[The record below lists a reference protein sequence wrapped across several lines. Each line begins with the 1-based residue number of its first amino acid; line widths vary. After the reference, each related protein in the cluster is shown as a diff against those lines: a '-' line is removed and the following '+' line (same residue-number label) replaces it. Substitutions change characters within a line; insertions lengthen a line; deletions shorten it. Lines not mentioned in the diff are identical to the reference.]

1 MNPFRLLREKRFG
14 PFFWTQF
21 LGAFNDN
28 VYKNAL
34 IILIAFELGAG
45 GDGEGHI
52 MINAAAGLFILPF
65 LLFSATAGQLADKYE
80 KSLLMRRIK
89 LAEIIIMM
97 FAAAALIMKSAYALI
112 GLLFLMGAQ
121 SSIFGPVKYAILPQ
135 HLHEDEL
142 VGGNG
147 LVEMGTF
154 VAILFGTLVGGLLIA
169 IEGQGHVLVALAVV
183 GLAVL
188 GWWASRA
195 IPAAPTAAP
204 DLQLNWNFVS
214 ASWTNLRHLASHRLQ
229 WVTALGIS
237 WFWFYGATL
246 LTQIPN
252 FTRLSLS
259 GDERVVTA
267 LLTAFS
273 VGIGLGS
280 LMVESLS
287 RRRIVVAV
295 SLIGGLGMTV
305 FGLAVPWLVGHSS
318 QTQELQGFFAFLQNG
333 GGTVLLAVVLL
344 GFFGGLYIVPLFALI
359 QRCADDAHRSR
370 VIAGVN
376 ILNALFMVLSAV
388 VAAVVLGRGLSVP
401 QLFSVVA
408 LLNFAVLVLLT
419 IAMQRSLGGL
429 GVVKSHAF
437 RNDSRASEVAAD

>member
-1 MNPFRLLREKRFG
+1 MAERRFG

-34 IILIAFELGAG
+34 IILIAYELGSQAG
-45 GDGEGHI
+45 SEGHV

-80 KSLLMRRIK
+80 KAFLMRWIK
-89 LAEIIIMM
+89 VAEIVIMLL
-97 FAAAALIMKSAYALI
+97 AAGALWLKSPFLLI

-121 SSIFGPVKYAILPQ
+121 SSLFGPVKYAILPQ
-135 HLHEDEL
+135 HLHDDEL

-154 VAILFGTLVGGLLIA
+154 VAILLGTLAGGLLIA
-169 IEGQGHVLVALAVV
+169 VDEIGPAIVAVTVVLLAV
-183 GLAVL
+183 A
-188 GWWASRA
+188 GWLCSRA
-195 IPAAPTAAP
+195 IPSAPASAG
-204 DLQLNWNFVS
+204 DLHMDWNFVR
-214 ASWTNLRHLASHRLQ
+214 ATWANLRHLFGHPLQ
-229 WVTALGIS
+229 WMTACGIS

-252 FTRLSLS
+252 FTRLNLY

-280 LMVESLS
+280 LMVEWLS
-287 RRRIVVAV
+287 RRKIVLRV
-295 SLIGGLGMTV
+295 SFIGGIGMTV
-305 FGLAVPWLVGHSS
+305 FGLLIPLLVGEVGPSD
-318 QTQELQGFFAFLQNG
+318 ELRGFSDFVTHG
-333 GGTVLLAVVLL
+333 GGLILAVIVLL
-344 GFFGGLYIVPLFALI
+344 GISGGLYIVPLFALI
-359 QRCADDAHRSR
+359 QRCADAAFRSR

-376 ILNALFMVLSAV
+376 ILNALFMVMSAV
-388 VAAVVLGRGLSVP
+388 VAGAVLGQGLAIP
-401 QLFSVVA
+401 DLFTVVA
-408 LLNFAVLVLLT
+408 TLNLLVVGLIGWLMFRKLG
-419 IAMQRSLGGL
+419 SLGAVGPEML
-429 GVVKSHAF
+429 A
-437 RNDSRASEVAAD
+437 R